1 MRLIRRPWKG
11 FCFWHVADL
20 LLLIAHARL
29 CSTGGADNVLDDFK
43 TGSTELVAVVDM
55 LGVGGADNVLDD
67 FKTGSTGLV
76 ALLDASRR
84 EKKRNGWASDGLH
97 SKHGNHE
104 FLFFFCTRR
113 SKLTHGAG
121 ETQIFELESH
131 ACQSKHFEQ
140 VPQLPAFCLLASKI
154 SISNLSPLQGRRIK
168 RLPSF
173 RWF

>member
-1 MRLIRRPWKG
+1 MWLI
-11 FCFWHVADL
+11 CCCWH
-20 LLLIAHARL
+20 IAHARL
-29 CSTGGADNVLDDFK
+29 CSTGGWGGLTTFLTTLRQGPRNLLPLLTCWGWGGTDNVLDDF
-43 TGSTELVAVVDM
+43 E
-55 LGVGGADNVLDD
+55 
-67 FKTGSTGLV
+67 TGSTGLV
-76 ALLDASRR
+76 AVLDASRR

-104 FLFFFCTRR
+104 FLIFFCTRR

-121 ETQIFELESH
+121 ETQFFELESH
-131 ACQSKHFEQ
+131 ACQSKHFER